1 MGETDIRIG
10 FGYDL
15 HRLIA
20 GRKLVVGGVDIP
32 FEKGLLGHSDADVLL
47 HAVCDALLG
56 AAGLGDI
63 GQHFPDTDPD
73 WAAAPSELFV
83 RRSLDMI
90 TDAGFSLNNLD
101 ATVIAEAPRLAPYF
115 KEIGVNLSGLLGV
128 APERINLKATTNEGL
143 GPIGRGEAMAA
154 MCVVSLRAKE

>member
-47 HAVCDALLG
+47 HSVCDALLG

-128 APERINLKATTNEGL
+128 APEGINLKATTNEGL